1 MKTIFLDEV
10 DSTNNYLKAHCN
22 KLSGETA
29 VTALRQVAGKGRL
42 GHSWEGCEEML
53 PLSILFKNPPEPEN
67 LSARAGLAV
76 CEALEESLEKPLE
89 KAVSKQFS
97 AGIKWPNDII
107 LENHKVCGIL
117 CESVRVGACLNVICG
132 IGINIAQS
140 ENYFKQVGLP
150 NGGSILSITGLSID
164 RNELFERVAERVIFR
179 CAMPFH
185 ECFDE
190 YKKRVLNIGR
200 EVRLIKN
207 GAEKI
212 AFAEDVSEQGFLIC
226 RDENGVFEVNS
237 GEVSVRGK
245 EGYI

>member
-1 MKTIFLDEV
+1 MKTIFFDEV

-22 KLSGETA
+22 ELSDQTA

-42 GHSWEGCEEML
+42 EHSWEGCAEML
-53 PLSILFKNPPEPEN
+53 PLSILLKNPPEPEN

-76 CEALEESLEKPLE
+76 CEALE
-89 KAVSKQFS
+89 KAVSGQFS

-117 CESVRVGACLNVICG
+117 CESARVGACLNVICG

-140 ENYFKQVGLP
+140 EDYFRQAGLP

-179 CAMPFH
+179 CTMPFR

-212 AFAEDVSEQGFLIC
+212 AFAEGVSEQGFLIC

>member
-22 KLSGETA
+22 ELSDHTV
-29 VTALRQVAGKGRL
+29 VTALRQNAGKGRL
-42 GHSWEGCEEML
+42 GHSWEGTAEML
-53 PLSILFKNPPEPEN
+53 PLSILFKQPTEPEN

-76 CEALEESLEKPLE
+76 CEALED
-89 KAVSKQFS
+89 AVCGHH
-97 AGIKWPNDII
+97 AGLKWPNDII
-107 LENHKVCGIL
+107 LENRKVCGIL
-117 CESVRVGACLNVICG
+117 CESTRVGACLNVICG
-132 IGINIAQS
+132 IGVNISQS
-140 ENYFKQVGLP
+140 EDYFSGLGLT
-150 NGGSILSITGLSID
+150 NAGSILSITGLLID
-164 RNELFERVAERVIFR
+164 RNELLERIAKRVIFR
-179 CAMPFH
+179 CTMPFS

-212 AFAEDVSEQGFLIC
+212 AFAEDISAQGFLIC

-245 EGYI
+245 EGYV

>member
-1 MKTIFLDEV
+1 MKTIFLEEV

-22 KLSGETA
+22 QLSDQTA

-42 GHSWEGCEEML
+42 GHSWEGCAEML
-53 PLSILFKNPPEPEN
+53 PLSILLKNPPEPEN
-67 LSARAGLAV
+67 LPARAGLAV
-76 CEALEESLEKPLE
+76 CEALEE
-89 KAVSKQFS
+89 AVSGQFA

-117 CESVRVGACLNVICG
+117 CESMRVGACLNVICG
-132 IGINIAQS
+132 IGINVSQS
-140 ENYFKQVGLP
+140 EDYFKQAGLP
-150 NGGSILSITGLSID
+150 NGGSILSLTGLSIN
-164 RNELFERVAERVIFR
+164 RNVLFEKVAERAIFR
-179 CAMPFH
+179 CTMPFR
-185 ECFDE
+185 ECFEE

-212 AFAEDVSEQGFLIC
+212 AFAEGVSEQGFLIC

>member
-1 MKTIFLDEV
+1 MKTIFLDEA
-10 DSTNNYLKAHCN
+10 DSTNNFLKAHCN
-22 KLSGETA
+22 ELSDETA
-29 VTALRQVAGKGRL
+29 VTALRQYAGKGRL
-42 GHSWEGCEEML
+42 GHSWEGSEGML
-53 PLSILFKNPPEPEN
+53 PMSVLLKNPTEPEN

-76 CEALEESLEKPLE
+76 CEALEE
-89 KAVSKQFS
+89 AAFGQFF

-132 IGINIAQS
+132 VGVNISQS
-140 ENYFKQVGLP
+140 EDYFKQAGLP
-150 NGGSILSITGLSID
+150 NGGSILSVTGLRVS
-164 RNELFERVAERVIFR
+164 RNELFERIAKRVIFR
-179 CAMPFH
+179 CTMPFR

-212 AFAEDVSEQGFLIC
+212 AFAEGVSEQGFLIC

>member
-1 MKTIFLDEV
+1 MKTIFLEEV

-22 KLSGETA
+22 QLSDQTA

-42 GHSWEGCEEML
+42 GHSWEGCDEML
-53 PLSILFKNPPEPEN
+53 PLSILLKNPPEPEN

-76 CEALEESLEKPLE
+76 CEALED
-89 KAVSKQFS
+89 AVSGQFA

-117 CESVRVGACLNVICG
+117 CESMRVGACLNVICG
-132 IGINIAQS
+132 IGINVSQS
-140 ENYFKQVGLP
+140 EDYFKQAGLP
-150 NGGSILSITGLSID
+150 NGGSILSLTGLSIN
-164 RNELFERVAERVIFR
+164 RNVLFEKVAERVIFR
-179 CAMPFH
+179 CTILFR
-185 ECFDE
+185 ECFEE

-212 AFAEDVSEQGFLIC
+212 AFAEGVSEQGFLIC

>member
-1 MKTIFLDEV
+1 MKTIFLDKV

-22 KLSGETA
+22 ELSDQTT

-53 PLSILFKNPPEPEN
+53 PLSILLKNPTEPEN

-76 CEALEESLEKPLE
+76 CEALEE
-89 KAVSKQFS
+89 AVSGQFY
-97 AGIKWPNDII
+97 AGLKWPNDII

-132 IGINIAQS
+132 IGINISQS
-140 ENYFKQVGLP
+140 EDYFKHAGLP
-150 NGGSILSITGLSID
+150 NGGSILSITGLSIS

-179 CAMPFH
+179 CTMPFRK
-185 ECFDE
+185 CFEE
-190 YKKRVLNIGR
+190 YRKRVLNIGR
-200 EVRLIKN
+200 EVKLIRN